1 MPGKLSERSIER
13 GYKANESVPSN
24 LCLNN
29 QRLNNQVYQAL
40 VPYQLVTQRNHD
52 VNAHAKLTLIE
63 TMTSRNKP
71 TKVTQDILRKR
82 KNFRIITLASLQP
95 QGLNQE
101 LNP

>member
-1 MPGKLSERSIER
+1 M
-13 GYKANESVPSN
+13 
-24 LCLNN
+24 
-29 QRLNNQVYQAL
+29 YQAL

-63 TMTSRNKP
+63 TITSRNKP
-71 TKVTQDILRKR
+71 RKVTQDILRKL
-82 KNFRIITLASLQP
+82 KNFRIITLAALQP